1 MEAANIARAP
11 IREVSDDL
19 EVVERHRRGDPAAFE
34 EIFTRY
40 QSMVFNLSLR
50 LSGSREEAADLS
62 QEIFL
67 RIYRHVGKFKGRS
80 SLKTW
85 IYRVSV
91 NCCRSRLSKKK
102 LPTVPLADDPSKS
115 MREIRDPRS
124 GPERRAIAQDEIR
137 QLSEALM
144 MLPSPFREAVVLR
157 DIEELSYEEIAA
169 VLGVRLG
176 TVRSRI
182 ARGRDRLL
190 AILEAQS

>member
-1 MEAANIARAP
+1 MEVANIARAP
-11 IREVSDDL
+11 IPEVNDDL
-19 EVVERHRRGDPAAFE
+19 ELVERHRRGDPAAFE
-34 EIFTRY
+34 EIFTCY

-67 RIYRHVGKFKGRS
+67 RIYRHVGRFKGRS

-85 IYRVSV
+85 IYRVAV

-102 LPTVPLADDPSKS
+102 LPTVPLADEANNL

-124 GPERRAIAQDEIR
+124 GPERRAIVQDETR
-137 QLSEALM
+137 QLAEALAV
-144 MLPSPFREAVVLR
+144 LPSPFREAVVLR
-157 DIEELSYEEIAA
+157 DIEELSYEEISV

-182 ARGRDRLL
+182 ARGRDRLRGM
-190 AILEAQS
+190 LEAPS

>member
-1 MEAANIARAP
+1 MEAANIAPAP

-40 QSMVFNLSLR
+40 QSMVFNLSFR

-67 RIYRHVGKFKGRS
+67 RVYRHVGKFKGRS

-102 LPTVPLADDPSKS
+102 LPTVPLADDPSRS

-137 QLSEALM
+137 QLSEALV

-157 DIEELSYEEIAA
+157 DIEELSYEEIAT

-190 AILEAQS
+190 AMLEARS